1 MLLLKYGADPT
12 IKVEYG
18 TNSEISPAEY
28 FMEYKSDCAR
38 AIMDDYL
45 MKQEV
50 KSSLFI
56 KLQLQCRWLL

>member
-12 IKVEYG
+12 MKVEYG
-18 TNSEISPAEY
+18 MNSEISPAEY

-50 KSSLFI
+50 KAFCL
-56 KLQLQCRWLL
+56 